1 MAATPEW
8 KVHNAA
14 GEYKAACK
22 DVEDAGILAEIYGP
36 GAVIKNRGWGSKALY
51 TVGAEIVGPDVI
63 ARAVHARCEALLDE
77 ANKKRAAFGVRAI
90 SV

>member
-22 DVEDAGILAEIYGP
+22 DVEDAGVLAEMYGP
-36 GAVIKNRGWGSKALY
+36 GAFIKNKWRGGNEKLY
-51 TVGAEIVGPDVI
+51 VVHNLVGPDVI
-63 ARAVHARCEALLDE
+63 AQEVFRRCEEISA
-77 ANKKRAAFGVRAI
+77 AHKAKRNAA
-90 SV
+90 